1 LGAPDLDPANPSTFL
16 SAYRAVA
23 ARHQAAALAD
33 NFVLLRQMVFTT
45 NVGLVDVEKNG
56 DEYTVHHTLLS
67 RSKHEPY
74 KGIKNTVHTM
84 SLSPTTET
92 KPELQIGS

>member
-1 LGAPDLDPANPSTFL
+1 
-16 SAYRAVA
+16 
-23 ARHQAAALAD
+23 
-33 NFVLLRQMVFTT
+33 
-45 NVGLVDVEKNG
+45 VGLVDVEKNG

-67 RSKHEPY
+67 RSKDEPY